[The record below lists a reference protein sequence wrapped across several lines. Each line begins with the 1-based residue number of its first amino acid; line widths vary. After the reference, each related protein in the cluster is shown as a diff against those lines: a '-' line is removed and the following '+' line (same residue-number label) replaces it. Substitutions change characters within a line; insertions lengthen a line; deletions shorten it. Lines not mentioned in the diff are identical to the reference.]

1 MHAKFD
7 LKKLQIFSKKVEL
20 KKSEQKNIKTVFKR
34 LNLQEF
40 LFIHFKI
47 MITFWRTTIK

>member
-7 LKKLQIFSKKVEL
+7 LKKLHIFLKKAEL
-20 KKSEQKNIKTVFKR
+20 KKSEQKNIKTVFER
-34 LNLQEF
+34 FNLQEF

-47 MITFWRTTIK
+47 MITFWRTAIK